1 MKMNLAR
8 PISYFTLMVV
18 VTVALPSTH
27 YNLVYS
33 SLIRI
38 KLIFLIFILIPNNN
52 YRLKETRN
60 HTYYLKAI
68 Q

>member
-18 VTVALPSTH
+18 VTVALLSTY

-33 SLIRI
+33 
-38 KLIFLIFILIPNNN
+38 FLIN
-52 YRLKETRN
+52 
-60 HTYYLKAI
+60 
-68 Q
+68 